1 MFLGMR
7 GTGDWVGSADGLTGG
22 DQRPMNWRQ
31 QIMYLYPNGMAPLT
45 AILSMMGSESVDD
58 PQFHWWTQ
66 EQTAVAGAVIGPGLY
81 TLPDL
86 SVAYTGIPAGAI
98 GDILYAEVTTVLAMR
113 IREGHQILLRD
124 ASDWR
129 VDVVGKVTG
138 VTRGAPNSVLAI
150 RLLEADNNSP
160 DNDLTACDNF
170 KIIGNINPEGGE
182 MPDAIALNPVK
193 VYNYTQIFRTPL
205 SLTRTALKTRL
216 RTGNQYQKAKSECL
230 EMHSWEMEL
239 AYLWGIRTENFG
251 DNRKP
256 ERTTMGVINFIR
268 MYAGANC
275 DDFTLNVAYTGMT
288 WGQALGGSTA
298 GEVWF
303 KAMLEQIFRYG
314 ADEKLCLCG
323 SGFLLGIDSLAMS
336 GGQINLQPAQKT
348 YGMQIRTWIT
358 AFGTIHMKTHPL
370 FSYDAT
376 TRNMGV
382 ILEPKELGYRY
393 VDDTS
398 FYGESTSKQHP
409 AGYGTR
415 RVDGINEEY
424 LTECGLEFGLPQK
437 CAVLNGVGLDNDLV

>member
-7 GTGDWVGSADGLTGG
+7 GNGDWVN
-22 DQRPMNWRQ
+22 DQRPLSWRQ
-31 QIMYLYPNGMAPLT
+31 QILYLYPNGMAPLT
-45 AILSMMGSESVDD
+45 AILSMLGSESVDD

-66 EQTAVAGAVIGPGLY
+66 EQSAVGGDVDGVY

-86 SVAYTGIPAGAI
+86 SVAYVTDGVAG
-98 GDILYAEVTTVLAMR
+98 DVLYILMTTTLANR
-113 IREGHQILLRD
+113 VREGHQILLRD
-124 ASDWR
+124 ASDWQ

-138 VTRGAPNSVLAI
+138 VARGTTNSVLSVK
-150 RLLEADNNSP
+150 LLEDDNNSTTH
-160 DNDLTACDNF
+160 DLSDCDTF

-205 SLTRTALKTRL
+205 SITRTARKTRL
-216 RTGNQYQKAKSECL
+216 RTGDQYQKMKSEAL

-239 AYLWGIRTENFG
+239 AYLWGIRTENIG
-251 DNRKP
+251 DNGKP

-268 MYAGANC
+268 QYAAANC
-275 DDFTLNVAYTGMT
+275 DDYTLNATYASDDWTV
-288 WGQALGGSTA
+288 GGET
-298 GEVWF
+298 WF

-323 SGFLLGIDSLAMS
+323 SGFLLGIDALAMT

-348 YGMQIRTWIT
+348 YGMNIRSWIT
-358 AFGTIHMKTHPL
+358 PFGTIHMKTHPL

-376 TRNMGV
+376 TRNMGL
-382 ILEPKELGYRY
+382 IIEPKEMSYRY
-393 VDDTS
+393 IDDTS
-398 FYGESTSKQHP
+398 FYGEASTKQHP
-409 AGYGTR
+409 EGYGQR
-415 RVDGINEEY
+415 RVDGTDEEY

-437 CAVLNGVGLDNDLV
+437 CAVLNGVGLNNTIGD